1 MRLELGGIHRVRPSR
16 EVKLRGVEER
26 PLGSQFVKANP
37 IPRGGAQLGG
47 KEMGWQADRLV

>member
-26 PLGSQFVKANP
+26 PLVSQFVKGNP
-37 IPRGGAQLGG
+37 ILRGGAQLGG
-47 KEMGWQADRLV
+47 KEMG